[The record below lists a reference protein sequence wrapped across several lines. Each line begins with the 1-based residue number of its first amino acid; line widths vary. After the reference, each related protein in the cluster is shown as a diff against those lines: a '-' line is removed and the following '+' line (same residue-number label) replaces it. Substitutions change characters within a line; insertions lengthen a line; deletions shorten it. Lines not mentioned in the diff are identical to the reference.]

1 MEHSHRNGLKMKY
14 WAGDSTIEE
23 NVWKKAKM
31 LYLECNAGISGDM
44 TVAALLDLG
53 ADETKLRAVLK
64 SLPVSGYDVLIHR
77 VSKSGIDCCSFDV
90 LLDASCENH
99 DHDMEYLHGHNHMH
113 SHTGAGNAHDH
124 AHMHGH
130 SHRGLPEIT
139 KIIEAGEMSD
149 GARAMAL
156 KIFQI
161 LADAEAKAHG
171 VPADQVH
178 FHEVGAVDSIVDIV
192 AAAVCLDD
200 LGVEQVVIPKLCE
213 GHGTVRCQHG
223 VLPVPVPAVLNIL
236 QAYEISAE
244 IIDIQG
250 EFITPTGAAIAAAFR
265 TVDCLP
271 KEFIIRKTGMGA
283 GKREYERPSILRAML
298 LEETSKKTSDIEIQK
313 TGNLNTKYW
322 NEPNNRSVNIT
333 EQNSIKL
340 PKENFYGEIDK
351 NADCA
356 IIGNKDYVKSHVSSE
371 QNKIHGTEQ
380 TSEEIY
386 EKKAAYLHDTILKL
400 ETNIDDCTGE
410 MLGYVMELLL
420 QAGAKDVRYTPV
432 YMKKNRPAW
441 QLDVL
446 CDPKQAE
453 ELEAI
458 IFRETTTIGIRH
470 QLMDRTILPR
480 EQIIVQTKFGT
491 AEAKVC
497 IIGDEIRCY
506 PEYDSVKAVCEKT
519 GVSYQEVY
527 RNVMQAGKDVMKQR
541 GAAEYHGV
549 LEKNV

>member
-1 MEHSHRNGLKMKY
+1 MEHSHSNDLKMKY

-23 NVWKKAKM
+23 NVWKKAKT

-53 ADETKLRAVLK
+53 ADERKLRAVLK

-90 LLDASCENH
+90 LLDASRENH

-113 SHTGAGNAHDH
+113 SHSGAGNDHDH
-124 AHMHGH
+124 MHVH
-130 SHRGLPEIT
+130 SHRRLPEII

-236 QAYEISAE
+236 QAYGISVE
-244 IIDIQG
+244 LIDIQG

-265 TVDCLP
+265 TADRLP

-298 LEETSKKTSDIEIQK
+298 LDDTSKKKHLI
-313 TGNLNTKYW
+313 
-322 NEPNNRSVNIT
+322 
-333 EQNSIKL
+333 
-340 PKENFYGEIDK
+340 
-351 NADCA
+351 
-356 IIGNKDYVKSHVSSE
+356 
-371 QNKIHGTEQ
+371 
-380 TSEEIY
+380 
-386 EKKAAYLHDTILKL
+386 
-400 ETNIDDCTGE
+400 
-410 MLGYVMELLL
+410 
-420 QAGAKDVRYTPV
+420 
-432 YMKKNRPAW
+432 
-441 QLDVL
+441 
-446 CDPKQAE
+446 
-453 ELEAI
+453 
-458 IFRETTTIGIRH
+458 
-470 QLMDRTILPR
+470 
-480 EQIIVQTKFGT
+480 
-491 AEAKVC
+491 
-497 IIGDEIRCY
+497 
-506 PEYDSVKAVCEKT
+506 
-519 GVSYQEVY
+519 
-527 RNVMQAGKDVMKQR
+527 
-541 GAAEYHGV
+541 
-549 LEKNV
+549 

>member
-1 MEHSHRNGLKMKY
+1 MEHSHSNGLKMKY

-113 SHTGAGNAHDH
+113 SHSEFGNAHDQ
-124 AHMHGH
+124 AHMHVH

-322 NEPNNRSVNIT
+322 NEPNDRSVNIT
-333 EQNSIKL
+333 GQNSMKL

-356 IIGNKDYVKSHVSSE
+356 IIGSKDDVKSHVSSE

-386 EKKAAYLHDTILKL
+386 EKKAVYLYDTILKL

-549 LEKNV
+549 LEKND